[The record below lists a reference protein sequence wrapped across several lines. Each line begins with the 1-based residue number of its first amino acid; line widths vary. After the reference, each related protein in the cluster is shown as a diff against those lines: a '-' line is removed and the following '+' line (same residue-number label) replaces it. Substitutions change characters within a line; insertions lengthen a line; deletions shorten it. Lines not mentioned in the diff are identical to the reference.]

1 MLKDAEPVRPV
12 KAGMEDGSGGQR
24 RDRVTMRIWELLAT
38 RFEREDGATMVE
50 YAIMLVLIAAI
61 SMAIIT
67 TIGLDVR
74 GLFESADF

>member
-1 MLKDAEPVRPV
+1 
-12 KAGMEDGSGGQR
+12 
-24 RDRVTMRIWELLAT
+24 MRIWELLAT